1 MKKEGV
7 TLPLDQET
15 MPSDLYQ
22 VLTKGLQA
30 NYELRDLNLQEI
42 RDVFHKNRVNF
53 STISFT
59 LTTYPKY
66 AGKHIPE

>member
-1 MKKEGV
+1 MSADRIKENMKKEGV

-30 NYELRDLNLQEI
+30 IPKLRDLDLNEI
-42 RDVFHKNRVNF
+42 RDVFHKIRV
-53 STISFT
+53 
-59 LTTYPKY
+59 
-66 AGKHIPE
+66 

>member
-22 VLTKGLQA
+22 VFTQGLQA
-30 NYELRDLNLQEI
+30 NPKLRDLDLNEI
-42 RDVFHKNRVNF
+42 RDVFHKIRV
-53 STISFT
+53 
-59 LTTYPKY
+59 
-66 AGKHIPE
+66 